1 MSIETFETYMRMA
14 LEEATRA
21 SSEGEVPIGA
31 VVVREGK
38 VLSRAHNRKE
48 ALADPTAH
56 AEILALRAAAEAIG
70 HWRLTDADIYVTL
83 EPCAMCAGAMVQA
96 RVRRCVFGPEDP
108 KAGAAGSLL
117 NILADPRLN
126 HRVEVTAGILR
137 EESAA
142 LLRDFFRERRE

>member
-1 MSIETFETYMRMA
+1 
-14 LEEATRA
+14 
-21 SSEGEVPIGA
+21 
-31 VVVREGK
+31 VVREGK

-126 HRVEVTAGILR
+126 HRVEVTAGVLR